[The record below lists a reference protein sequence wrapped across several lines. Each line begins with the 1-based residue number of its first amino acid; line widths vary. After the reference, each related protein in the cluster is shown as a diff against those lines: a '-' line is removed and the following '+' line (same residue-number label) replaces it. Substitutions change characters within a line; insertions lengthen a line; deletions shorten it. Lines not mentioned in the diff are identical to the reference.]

1 MDTIIP
7 DKCMLACTGWDPSKC
22 DKVYLTISVLLI
34 YPYCTHPGI
43 VNIGFINAG
52 NLKLGSLQ
60 IGFLFTVYTCDKLS
74 DLWELRQTSINVC
87 LSFSVI
93 CFEISLISLVTS
105 ESFWLFFSLHVVY
118 TYCSYANNHTNL
130 SVYITQLIVIFCIL
144 VKLFPLLSADIS
156 HLIFQD
162 LFIFCSNT
170 GLTWNH

>member
-22 DKVYLTISVLLI
+22 DKVYLTILVLLI

-74 DLWELRQTSINVC
+74 DL
-87 LSFSVI
+87 
-93 CFEISLISLVTS
+93 
-105 ESFWLFFSLHVVY
+105 
-118 TYCSYANNHTNL
+118 
-130 SVYITQLIVIFCIL
+130 
-144 VKLFPLLSADIS
+144 
-156 HLIFQD
+156 
-162 LFIFCSNT
+162 
-170 GLTWNH
+170 

>member
-105 ESFWLFFSLHVVY
+105 ESFWLFFSLHVIN

-130 SVYITQLIVIFCIL
+130 SVYIHVTQLIVIFCNL
-144 VKLFPLLSADIS
+144 VKLFHPL
-156 HLIFQD
+156 
-162 LFIFCSNT
+162 
-170 GLTWNH
+170 